1 MNHLKTR
8 DYFYVSVQVVLFV
21 LYLFPP
27 AGWTFRL
34 MAILQ
39 YLFLA
44 GAFSGL
50 IILFIAMA
58 QLNTNLT
65 PWPSPKTTGT
75 LVRTG
80 LYRYVRHPIYAGILV
95 FAFSYAFYSG
105 DWFRIG
111 LSASLLLLFYFKS
124 SYEEQLLVAKY
135 PEYQEYRTRTG
146 RFIPRFRN
154 DYPE

>member
-1 MNHLKTR
+1 MNHLKAR
-8 DYFYVSVQVVLFV
+8 DYFYVSVQLVLFV

-27 AGWTFRL
+27 EGWTFQL

-39 YLFLA
+39 YFFLA

-50 IILFIAMA
+50 MILLIAMA

-80 LYRYVRHPIYAGILV
+80 LYRYVRHPIYAGILL
-95 FAFSYAFYSG
+95 FAFCFAFYSG
-105 DWFRIG
+105 EWFRIG
-111 LSASLLLLFYFKS
+111 LSACLWSLFYFKS
-124 SYEEQLLVAKY
+124 SYEEKLLVEKY
-135 PEYQEYRTRTG
+135 PEYEEYRRMTG
-146 RFIPRFRN
+146 RFVPRRHV
-154 DYPE
+154 

>member
-44 GAFSGL
+44 GAVSGL
-50 IILFIAMA
+50 VILLVAMV

-65 PWPSPKTTGT
+65 PWPSPKTAGT

-80 LYRYVRHPIYAGILV
+80 LYRYVRHPIYAGILL
-95 FAFSYAFYSG
+95 FAFCFAFYSG
-105 DWFRIG
+105 SWARIG
-111 LSASLLLLFYFKS
+111 LSACLWSLFYFKS
-124 SYEEQLLVAKY
+124 SYEEKHLAAKY
-135 PEYQEYRTRTG
+135 PEYEEYRTRTG
-146 RFIPRFRN
+146 RFIPSRRN
-154 DYPE
+154 DHLE